1 MPPDYFAPHPQV
13 SGKSVTSKSV
23 LYTGAQ
29 EGHVLVKNVNNA
41 LPLKSPKLLSFFG
54 YAAQVNGSVNLPGVS
69 FGNSA
74 PAQ

>member
-1 MPPDYFAPHPQV
+1 MPQNYFAPHSQI
-13 SGKSVTSKSV
+13 SGKSVSSKSV
-23 LYTGAQ
+23 LHTGAQ

-54 YAAQVNGSVNLPGVS
+54 YAGQVNGSVDLNGIS